1 MIDIVGIRFKKAG
14 KVYYFDPAGID
25 LQSDDYAVVQT
36 TQGSEIGQ
44 VVISPKQVPESEIT
58 NQLKPVIR
66 KADEADVA
74 RIQEFTAKEKEALT
88 SCSEYI
94 ERFNLPMKLLSAE
107 YNMDGSRLTFFF
119 TAEERVD
126 FRRLV
131 KELNITFKTRVELR
145 QIGPRDETKLIGG
158 LGRCGRP
165 LCCATFLSNFN
176 PVSIK
181 MAKEQELPL
190 DPMKISGICGRLMCC
205 LGYESKQYREIKEK
219 MPKRNQYVSTSAGNG
234 KVLGHNTI
242 KETVIIQLES
252 QANIEVPLSQI
263 TNVEKPD
270 QQEEKQQPEK
280 SNKQ

>member
-25 LQSDDYAVVQT
+25 LQADDYAVVKT
-36 TQGSEIGQ
+36 THGSEIGQ
-44 VVISPKQVPESEIT
+44 VVIPPKQVPESEVT

-66 KADEADVA
+66 KAEEEDIA
-74 RIQEFTAKEKEALT
+74 RIKEFTDKEKEALST
-88 SCSEYI
+88 CAEFI
-94 ERFNLPMKLLSAE
+94 DRFDLSMKLLSAE

-131 KELNITFKTRVELR
+131 KELNNTFKTRVELR
-145 QIGPRDETKLIGG
+145 QIGPRDETKLMGG

-165 LCCATFLSNFN
+165 LCCATFLCDFD
-176 PVSIK
+176 PVSIR

-205 LGYESKQYREIKEK
+205 LGYESEQYREIKEK
-219 MPKRNQYVSTSAGNG
+219 MPKRNQHVKTPDGEG
-234 KVLGHNTI
+234 KVVGHNTI

-263 TNVEKPD
+263 TNIEKSE
-270 QQEEKQQPEK
+270 QQEKKPQPEQN
-280 SNKQ
+280 NKQ